1 MSERDFKVVF
11 LYRLLTIRRR
21 GVFAKENPLVN
32 LSFLQLQENKRMI
45 FLEMVIVRQRGK
57 RHSISDV
64 SRTPLSGRE
73 QQIYI

>member
-11 LYRLLTIRRR
+11 LYRLLTISRR

-45 FLEMVIVRQRGK
+45 FFGNGDRPSKGK
-57 RHSISDV
+57 ATFDIR
-64 SRTPLSGRE
+64 RF
-73 QQIYI
+73 